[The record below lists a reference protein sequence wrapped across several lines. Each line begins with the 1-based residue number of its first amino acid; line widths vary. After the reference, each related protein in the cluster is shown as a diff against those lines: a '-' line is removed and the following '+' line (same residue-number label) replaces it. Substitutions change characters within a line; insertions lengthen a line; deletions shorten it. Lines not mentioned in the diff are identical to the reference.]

1 MKLIIE
7 IPEEHE
13 LHFEKDKFQSSL
25 DHVAADIDLNIK
37 SGRFGLSGSYE
48 LKMIKM
54 LQNVLMN
61 AEVTRND

>member
-1 MKLIIE
+1 
-7 IPEEHE
+7 